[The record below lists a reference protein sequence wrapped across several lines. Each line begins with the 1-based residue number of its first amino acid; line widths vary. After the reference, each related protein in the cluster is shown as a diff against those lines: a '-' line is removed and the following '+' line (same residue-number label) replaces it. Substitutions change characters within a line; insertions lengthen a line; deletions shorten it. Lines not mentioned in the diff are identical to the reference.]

1 MSHNQPP
8 PFVYFLFSR
17 NNTESYVYLLQ
28 FKSYSDQRTP
38 HRLPPQKHKLTT
50 KQPKTQ
56 ENTIIM
62 VTSARCSPVASILM
76 VSKIALCRT
85 IDNDRR
91 NTAMQIFYV
100 QQLSLYFIYI
110 YSTRRGSAS
119 SRTKCEFLSL
129 LLTLFLGRCVGTKR
143 TNHSCQKIIFLPLS
157 EHFSSCF
164 DLISNRGGRRHCLVG
179 FRRGER
185 ERAVHVVT

>member
-1 MSHNQPP
+1 MKINYLFCNALDNFRKIWADLFFVSHNQPP

-17 NNTESYVYLLQ
+17 NNTDSYVYLLQ

-100 QQLSLYFIYI
+100 Q
-110 YSTRRGSAS
+110 
-119 SRTKCEFLSL
+119 
-129 LLTLFLGRCVGTKR
+129 LTFPLFYLHLFYTAR
-143 TNHSCQKIIFLPLS
+143 LS
-157 EHFSSCF
+157 ELT
-164 DLISNRGGRRHCLVG
+164 D
-179 FRRGER
+179 
-185 ERAVHVVT
+185 

>member
-1 MSHNQPP
+1 MIKFIVLISLFFRTPNSLVYSFPFQKSGLVNFCVTLARHLLRILCTACSSPHNQLP

-17 NNTESYVYLLQ
+17 SNTESYAYLLQ

-56 ENTIIM
+56 ETTMIM
-62 VTSARCSPVASILM
+62 VTSARCSTVASILM

-91 NTAMQIFYV
+91 NTAMQILYV
-100 QQLSLYFIYI
+100 QLTFPLFY
-110 YSTRRGSAS
+110 
-119 SRTKCEFLSL
+119 L
-129 LLTLFLGRCVGTKR
+129 LLFYTAR
-143 TNHSCQKIIFLPLS
+143 LS
-157 EHFSSCF
+157 ELA
-164 DLISNRGGRRHCLVG
+164 D
-179 FRRGER
+179 
-185 ERAVHVVT
+185 